1 MKNYT
6 KAEALKFLISKSKK
20 NKSLI
25 VPKLIFFEKG
35 NYLKNKEAII
45 RKILKNF
52 SSNIIVRSSA
62 KEEDGL
68 FSSLA
73 GKYRSFEI
81 KTINKKIIEK
91 NINLIVKD
99 FKNNKDQIIV
109 QDLIKEM
116 DLSGVIFTKDPK
128 NSSDYYIINYDT
140 SGKTNLIT
148 SGIKNLSMK
157 TNFTFKKKITSSQ
170 KFRKILK
177 KIKFIENIFENNCL
191 DIEFGIKKNK
201 LYIFQCRPLVGQFEN
216 VNIEEHL
223 KNIKKKIIKINH
235 NPTLYGEKTIL
246 SNMADWNPAEMIGS
260 LPKPL
265 AISLYSELITNEV
278 WANQRQRYGYL
289 DVRPNALMYNLYG
302 KPYID
307 VRTDFNSFLPNN
319 LSNKLS
325 KKILNNRINFLSKNK
340 HLHDKIE
347 FDVIETCFN
356 FSSKK
361 NILKY
366 LSVKD
371 ANEYIDQLKSITEK
385 IINQDFL
392 SKEKKI
398 IDKVF
403 KSIKDLKRKKLSHIQ
418 NIFFL
423 IQICKK
429 EGVLPFSGLARCAFI
444 GTSILNSLKNI
455 NILSNNDVINLY
467 ESIDTISKK
476 IKSDSSKIWKNS
488 SSKRKFL
495 EKYGHL
501 RPLTYSIS
509 SKNYRENL
517 KKYFPKNTKL
527 KKTKYKKFQISKLK
541 YKKIDYFIKKE
552 SLNFSAN
559 ELIKFIKESI
569 KLREYGKYVFSK
581 CVDEIFTNLIELAK
595 EIKIKRDE
603 VEYIDINSIIKS
615 YSNLKS
621 DKLAYELKKQI
632 KENQIKE
639 NISKKIN
646 LPDVITSEREIY
658 SFETSSSK
666 GNFFSDKNVTSI
678 CINYKENLSDEKL
691 KNKIIMIENADPG
704 YDFIFNKNISGLIT
718 KYGGANSHMS
728 IRCMEENLPAC
739 IGVGETQ
746 FGILQNS
753 KIIELNCNQKIINII
768 S

>member
-1 MKNYT
+1 VKNYT

-52 SSNIIVRSSA
+52 SSNIIIRSSA
-62 KEEDGL
+62 KEEDSL

-177 KIKFIENIFENNCL
+177 KIKFIERIFENNCL

-278 WANQRQRYGYL
+278 WANQRQKYGYL

-398 IDKVF
+398 IDEVF

-488 SSKRKFL
+488 SFKRKFL

>member
-52 SSNIIVRSSA
+52 SSNIIIRSSA
-62 KEEDGL
+62 KEEDSL

-177 KIKFIENIFENNCL
+177 KIKFIERIFENNCL

-278 WANQRQRYGYL
+278 WANQRQKYGYL

-398 IDKVF
+398 IDEVF

-488 SSKRKFL
+488 SFKRKFL

>member
-52 SSNIIVRSSA
+52 SSNIIIRSSA
-62 KEEDGL
+62 KEEDSL

-177 KIKFIENIFENNCL
+177 KIKFIERIFENNCL

-488 SSKRKFL
+488 SFKRKFL

>member
-1 MKNYT
+1 VKNYT

-177 KIKFIENIFENNCL
+177 KIKFIERIFENNCL

>member
-52 SSNIIVRSSA
+52 SSNIIIRSSA
-62 KEEDGL
+62 KEEDSL

-177 KIKFIENIFENNCL
+177 KIKFIERIFENNCL

-278 WANQRQRYGYL
+278 WANQRQKYGYL

>member
-20 NKSLI
+20 NNSLI

-52 SSNIIVRSSA
+52 SSNIIIRSSA
-62 KEEDGL
+62 KEEDSL

-128 NSSDYYIINYDT
+128 TSSDYYIINYDT

-148 SGIKNLSMK
+148 SGTKNLSMK
-157 TNFTFKKKITSSQ
+157 TNFTFKKEISYSQ
-170 KFRKILK
+170 KFGKILK
-177 KIKFIENIFENNCL
+177 KIKFIEKIFENDCL

-216 VNIEEHL
+216 LNIEEHL

-235 NPTLYGEKTIL
+235 NPILYGEKTIL

-307 VRTDFNSFLPNN
+307 VRTDFNSFLPKN
-319 LSNKLS
+319 LLNKLS
-325 KKILNNRINFLSKNK
+325 KKILNNRIKFLSQNK

-371 ANEYIDQLKSITEK
+371 ANEYIKQLKSITEK
-385 IINQDFL
+385 IINQNFL

-398 IDKVF
+398 IDEVF

-418 NIFFL
+418 NVFFL

-429 EGVLPFSGLARCAFI
+429 EGILPFSGLARCAFI
-444 GTSILNSLKNI
+444 GTSILNSLKDI

-476 IKSDSSKIWKNS
+476 IKTDSSKIWKNA

-517 KKYFPKNTKL
+517 KKYFPKNTRL

-541 YKKIDYFIKKE
+541 YRKIDYFIKKE
-552 SLNFSAN
+552 SLDFSAN

-615 YSNLKS
+615 YNNLKS

-746 FGILQNS
+746 FNVLQNS

>member
-488 SSKRKFL
+488 SFKRKFL

-746 FGILQNS
+746 FDILQNS

>member
-177 KIKFIENIFENNCL
+177 KIKFIERIFENNCL